1 MSRLLSPLRLTAAL
15 ATVLALG
22 GCAGDRQLTDGARSR
37 LGAQSE
43 AVGVAPRD
51 HGPAGRVSLGLERFY
66 SQNLTWGGCREFATT
81 DRDQESFADPQ
92 LQCSRVEVPLDYS
105 QPQGRT
111 ARLGVLRRPA
121 DNQQERLGS
130 LLVNPGGPGASGMS
144 AVASL
149 AGAVDS
155 TELGRRLDL
164 VGFDPRG
171 IGASEPK
178 IVCRNT
184 PEQDA
189 ERLDLDVD
197 TSPAGVAQT
206 ESENQAYAVLCAER
220 SGKDVLANAGT
231 RDVARDMDVLR
242 SALGDEKLTYLG
254 YSYGTRIGT
263 AYAEQFPGNVRAMV
277 LDGALDPDENVV
289 ENLVNQGA
297 GFQQSFDAFVGWCL
311 AQPQCWLG
319 NTPKDQANQRFQEV
333 LRPLITAERPVGN
346 RKLSY
351 NDATIGT
358 LQALY
363 SDRFWTV
370 LNRGLTALVNGE
382 GSTMLTLA
390 DIYYHRDQQGYSGSQ
405 DAFKAVRCL
414 DDPPVTDPVVVRE
427 ADRRYRQVAPF
438 LNDGNPPSAARDACA
453 FWPVPSTYKPG
464 QPQVDGL
471 PSVLVISTTGDPAT
485 PYQAGVELA
494 DQLRGRLLS
503 FEGQQHTVALQG
515 VQCVD
520 DTVSNY
526 LVRLILPKRQMLCV
540 A

>member
-1 MSRLLSPLRLTAAL
+1 MPRLLSPSRLTIAMVA
-15 ATVLALG
+15 VLALG
-22 GCAGDRQLTDGARSR
+22 GCAGDFQLADGARSP

-43 AVGVAPRD
+43 AGGAAPRERD
-51 HGPAGRVSLGLERFY
+51 SAGRVSPGLERFY
-66 SQNLTWGGCREFATT
+66 SQNPTWDSCQEFAAT
-81 DRDQESFADPQ
+81 DRGRERFADPK
-92 LQCSRVEVPLDYS
+92 LQCTRVEVPLDYA
-105 QPQGRT
+105 QPQGRV

-130 LLVNPGGPGASGMS
+130 LLVNPGGPGASGMD

-155 TELGRRLDL
+155 TELGRRFDL

-184 PEQDA
+184 QEQDA
-189 ERLDLDVD
+189 ERLDLDLD

-206 ESENQAYAVLCAER
+206 ESEHRAYAALCAER
-220 SGKDVLANAGT
+220 SGKDVLANVGT

-242 SALGDEKLTYLG
+242 SALGDNKLSYLG

-277 LDGALDPDENVV
+277 LDGALDPDENLA
-289 ENLVNQGA
+289 ESQVNQGA
-297 GFQQSFDAFVGWCL
+297 GFQKSFDAFVSWCL

-319 NTPKDQANQRFQEV
+319 NTPKDQANRRFQEL

-346 RKLSY
+346 RKFSY

-363 SDRFWTV
+363 SDQFWSV
-370 LNRGLTALVNGE
+370 LNRGLTALAKGD
-382 GSTMLTLA
+382 GSTLLILA
-390 DIYYHRDQQGYSGSQ
+390 DLYYQRDQQGYSGSQ
-405 DAFKAVRCL
+405 DAFKAIRCL
-414 DDPPVTDPVVVRE
+414 DDPPVTDPVVLRE
-427 ADRRYRQVAPF
+427 VDRRYRQVAPF
-438 LNDGNPPSAARDACA
+438 LDDGNPPSAARDACV
-453 FWPVPSTYKPG
+453 FWPVPPTYQPG

-471 PSVLVISTTGDPAT
+471 PTVLVISTTGDPAT
-485 PYQAGVELA
+485 PYQAGVKLA
-494 DQLRGRLLS
+494 NQLRGMLLS

-515 VQCVD
+515 VKCVD
-520 DTVSNY
+520 ETISEY
-526 LVRLILPKRQMLCV
+526 LVLLTVPKRKTCV